1 MILASKNRPLFL
13 LLISAPFLFAS
24 IAALQAR
31 IDQRTRSAAQA
42 QEELLLT
49 SGPAVKR
56 LSLGY
61 DSLLA
66 DIYWT
71 RAVQYYGEH
80 LEGSD
85 GRFDL
90 LWPLLD
96 ISTTLDPKLIPAYR
110 FGAIFLS
117 ETGEMGAGRPDLA
130 IALVKR
136 GIAANP
142 DDWHLDSDLGL
153 LYYWRLKDYPD
164 AQAAYVAGGRVPQAP
179 PWLNIMAAR
188 IAEKGGS
195 IETSRMIWS
204 NLYETSKDKRVRQR
218 ALEMM
223 NALKAE
229 EDEMHLDE
237 LAEQYRKRFGHY
249 PASSREMRDAGM
261 LAGIPVDPA
270 GYAYIF
276 GPDGKSRLSPD
287 SPILTESQPTNPSG
301 GSR

>member
-1 MILASKNRPLFL
+1 VILASKNRPLFL